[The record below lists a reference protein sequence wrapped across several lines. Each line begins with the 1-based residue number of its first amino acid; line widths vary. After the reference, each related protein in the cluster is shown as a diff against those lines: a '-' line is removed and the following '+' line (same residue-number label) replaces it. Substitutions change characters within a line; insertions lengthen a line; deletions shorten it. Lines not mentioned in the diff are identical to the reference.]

1 MDYQSSAS
9 SIALA
14 PLEHFV
20 NPGSRTFVLYLA
32 SSLLIALFVHIK
44 QARAQRE
51 PSGTLAGIFPRKVY
65 THSSAMVD
73 YIYFALN
80 TILYAVILVPFIGL
94 GVFVSRHLYGA
105 LGAILTPTTLTDLSP
120 MWATIFFS
128 IVIALV
134 ADFGTFITHYWMH
147 RFPLLWE
154 FHKVHHSAEVMTPIT
169 VYRMHPLDDMLTLSV
184 IGILTGAADALARF
198 FVSPSI
204 SMYTVYGLGI
214 ASYLFF
220 LSGYHL
226 RHSHIWLSYGPIG
239 STIFISPA
247 QHQIHHSKAK
257 RHWDKNF
264 GFIFAFWDYL
274 FGSLYI
280 PKEKETIEF
289 GIGNGEDHLYSSPL
303 QLYVLPFKKALRLM
317 RRR

>member
-1 MDYQSSAS
+1 
-9 SIALA
+9 
-14 PLEHFV
+14 
-20 NPGSRTFVLYLA
+20 
-32 SSLLIALFVHIK
+32 
-44 QARAQRE
+44 
-51 PSGTLAGIFPRKVY
+51 
-65 THSSAMVD
+65 
-73 YIYFALN
+73 
-80 TILYAVILVPFIGL
+80 
-94 GVFVSRHLYGA
+94 
-105 LGAILTPTTLTDLSP
+105 
-120 MWATIFFS
+120 
-128 IVIALV
+128 
-134 ADFGTFITHYWMH
+134 
-147 RFPLLWE
+147 
-154 FHKVHHSAEVMTPIT
+154 
-169 VYRMHPLDDMLTLSV
+169 
-184 IGILTGAADALARF
+184 
-198 FVSPSI
+198 
-204 SMYTVYGLGI
+204 MYTVYGLGI